1 MGGAKGEGEAFG
13 TFTPTSILPHKGGGG
28 RLGMSR
34 VSSVSTRKGSF
45 SIWDHFF
52 RVMQASD
59 YGDLEEKKNSLFLF
73 FFLSCCSFSPAARR
87 RVLQWSRCRNMTL
100 FFQIPRAGPVVTV
113 FIQWL

>member
-59 YGDLEEKKNSLFLF
+59 YGDLEEKKIRFSYFSFCLAAVFRLQHGAAY
-73 FFLSCCSFSPAARR
+73 CSGAVAA
-87 RVLQWSRCRNMTL
+87 
-100 FFQIPRAGPVVTV
+100 I
-113 FIQWL
+113 